1 MQYLCC
7 KIPRTKIDNKKDTYF
22 CIALT
27 NIYEYFG
34 SQVSKLIC
42 TSFGLGEIASL
53 SDIFMMGK
61 LLWGFCVL
69 MIHLMAHI
77 ANFAVTLCLLMYC

>member
-53 SDIFMMGK
+53 SDIFMYCDDGQTA
-61 LLWGFCVL
+61 LGVL
-69 MIHLMAHI
+69 CFDDTF
-77 ANFAVTLCLLMYC
+77 NGSYC